1 MTLQTKLQTLY
12 SPLSQLDCTVTH
24 YRRSK
29 AKAPFVV
36 WSETGEEE
44 SFNADNHKR
53 EQQLTGLVDFYTQKE
68 FDPIADSI
76 QAILDE
82 EPVGYILAN
91 VLYEEETN
99 LIHYQWRWWTVG

>member
-12 SPLSQLDCTVTH
+12 NPLLALSCTVSH
-24 YRRSK
+24 YRRGKSTT
-29 AKAPFVV
+29 PFVI
-36 WSETGEEE
+36 WTETGEEQ
-44 SFNADNHKR
+44 SFSADNRKR
-53 EQQLTGLVDFYTQKE
+53 EQQLTGLVDFYTKTE

-76 QAILDE
+76 QEILDAE
-82 EPVGYILAN
+82 EIGYTLVN